1 MTVFR
6 WISFSLCF
14 QGVICCSL
22 SIETGLEFLFSL
34 ILVVAYSADI
44 EKPWVAP
51 KRNEKQRGN
60 TALSINTR
68 SSSNA
73 RSSAPFYKDVRTD
86 SYDSSSSY
94 SSIQERIPDFD
105 PDTYVVKRRAP
116 STSSHGIR
124 SDSSD
129 SGSCHSFS
137 SHASG
142 GQEPRFDED
151 TYRIEAKP
159 FGLDR
164 QNITIG
170 YDQSGQQSQMGHNN
184 RESMMQSRV
193 NQPNQSGILSQM
205 NKPRKMV
212 VNVNGRTK
220 ISESSEPK
228 ETDSDSSL
236 EYKQPKQ
243 RTSQQTV
250 VLIPASNDGES
261 PQNTVSVRAVS
272 NELPH
277 ASQGHC
283 GGPHGCGE
291 TDDMK
296 ADQMKRMPTPLTNLQ
311 EMMGMIQVGEFE
323 NEVSERGNGPQDTN
337 DSKRDTIQKEAEKE
351 SETCQLKELELVRV
365 NSEEINEVFVEN
377 EESMPFLKLLKD
389 SSRDEEFSM
398 ENRDSSGNFKVG
410 FLLRILTY

>member
-1 MTVFR
+1 MVA
-6 WISFSLCF
+6 SLK
-14 QGVICCSL
+14 
-22 SIETGLEFLFSL
+22 FLFSF

-51 KRNEKQRGN
+51 KRNEKQIGK
-60 TALSINTR
+60 TPLSINTR

-73 RSSAPFYKDVRTD
+73 RSSGPFHKDARTD
-86 SYDSSSSY
+86 SYDSTSSF
-94 SSIQERIPDFD
+94 SSIQDRIPDFD

-151 TYRIEAKP
+151 TYRIETKP
-159 FGLDR
+159 SGPDR
-164 QNITIG
+164 QNIRIG
-170 YDQSGQQSQMGHNN
+170 NIQSGQQSQMNHSN
-184 RESMMQSRV
+184 RESMMQSHV
-193 NQPNQSGILSQM
+193 NQPNQPSGILSQM

-212 VNVNGRTK
+212 VNVNGRTR

-228 ETDSDSSL
+228 ETDSDSCS
-236 EYKQPKQ
+236 EYKQPEQ
-243 RTSQQTV
+243 RINQQTIV
-250 VLIPASNDGES
+250 MRPASNEEDE
-261 PQNTVSVRAVS
+261 PQHTISVRSVNDEQS
-272 NELPH
+272 H
-277 ASQGHC
+277 TSQSHC

-296 ADQMKRMPTPLTNLQ
+296 ANEIKRMPTPLRNLQ
-311 EMMGMIQVGEFE
+311 EMMGMMQAEEFE
-323 NEVSERGNGPQDTN
+323 DKVSKRENGPQDTN
-337 DSKRDTIQKEAEKE
+337 DSKGGMIHAIQNEAEN
-351 SETCQLKELELVRV
+351 ETEACQLKDLELVRV

-377 EESMPFLKLLKD
+377 EESMPFSELLKD
-389 SSRDEEFSM
+389 SNRDEEFKV
-398 ENRDSSGNFKVG
+398 ENRESSGKFNVK
-410 FLLRILTY
+410 FLRFRILTY